1 MSEHTE
7 HPEHPEHPE
16 LGQPI
21 ADLPRVEGADAD
33 AVRGGLLSQTS
44 LTLGGPDTSQALL
57 PAVQISREVSK

>member
-1 MSEHTE
+1 MREHT
-7 HPEHPEHPE
+7 EHPEHPE

-21 ADLPRVEGADAD
+21 ADLPRVDVEAADAD

-57 PAVQISREVSK
+57 PAVQIAREVSK